1 MLFDCSEDKL
11 SFVFMTFEFEFHTRS
26 SARIKL
32 IRRDKS
38 SGHTQFGCLRRT
50 QTLDRILMC

>member
-1 MLFDCSEDKL
+1 
-11 SFVFMTFEFEFHTRS
+11 MTFEFEFHTRS

-32 IRRDKS
+32 IRRDNS